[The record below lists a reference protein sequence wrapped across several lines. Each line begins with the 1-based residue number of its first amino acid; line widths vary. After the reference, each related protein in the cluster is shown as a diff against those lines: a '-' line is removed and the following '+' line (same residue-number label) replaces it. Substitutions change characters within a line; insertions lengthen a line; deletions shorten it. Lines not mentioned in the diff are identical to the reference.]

1 MNEELRAQMMEEL
14 LRLLREAISSGKVV
28 VKAWPSLGSVN
39 IDNLPEDAVKLLA
52 ALA

>member
-14 LRLLREAISSGKVV
+14 LRLLREAISSGKVA
-28 VKAWPSLGSVN
+28 VKAWPSLGTAHISG
-39 IDNLPEDAVKLLA
+39 LSEDAVKLLA